1 MRLFNLI
8 AVLNYSFFNVMLSR
22 CLILATK
29 LTKKH
34 KGHKGAFR
42 EGYTLEKVS
51 F

>member
-1 MRLFNLI
+1 MVF
-8 AVLNYSFFNVMLSR
+8 AVLNYSFFNVMLFR

-42 EGYTLEKVS
+42 EGDRLEKVS